1 MHSPTS
7 PYISVHL
14 HVSRHISQAG
24 LPRGEGNWLQL
35 ARRIAQAC
43 GGQMLLVLDVVTVH
57 ETFQAPCT
65 RPVKGEVGR
74 VGVAVPKAN
83 PNPNPN
89 PNLNPNPNPDQ
100 VDRMGVA
107 VAKAVRSCA
116 AAVGAIVD
124 LEVSRVAA
132 WDK

>member
-1 MHSPTS
+1 MTVLSYTPLSRLPLIPSVRASLTLTLTLILTRTRTRTRTLTLTLTLTTS
-7 PYISVHL
+7 FV
-14 HVSRHISQAG
+14 
-24 LPRGEGNWLQL
+24 PRRW
-35 ARRIAQAC
+35 
-43 GGQMLLVLDVVTVH
+43 
-57 ETFQAPCT
+57 
-65 RPVKGEVGR
+65 RPVNGFRTTNWYGT
-74 VGVAVPKAN
+74 N

-89 PNLNPNPNPDQ
+89 PDPDPDQ
-100 VDRMGVA
+100 VGRMGVA

>member
-14 HVSRHISQAG
+14 RVSRHISQAG

-35 ARRIAQAC
+35 AQRIAQAC

-57 ETFQAPCT
+57 ETCQAPCT

-74 VGVAVPKAN
+74 VGVAVPKACLLYTS
-83 PNPNPN
+83 PSPR
-89 PNLNPNPNPDQ
+89 D
-100 VDRMGVA
+100 
-107 VAKAVRSCA
+107 S
-116 AAVGAIVD
+116 
-124 LEVSRVAA
+124 
-132 WDK
+132 